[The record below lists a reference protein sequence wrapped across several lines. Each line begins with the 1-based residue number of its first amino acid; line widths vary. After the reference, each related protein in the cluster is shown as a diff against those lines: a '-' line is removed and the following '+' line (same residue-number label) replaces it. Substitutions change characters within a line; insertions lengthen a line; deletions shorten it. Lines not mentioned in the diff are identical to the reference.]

1 MTDKKYLD
9 MYVGMMPFWAEVC
22 GPGCEI
28 VVHDIT
34 HPEHSIVAIH
44 NCSTGRQ
51 LGDPLT
57 DLFRDIIEEGRYHN
71 RDYLVG
77 YRGCTKDKEFLSF
90 TYFIKNEGRLIG
102 LLCVNKDLSLVNGFA
117 QKLQLMLEKFSLGSP
132 QTQDT
137 QENLDTSVTDMLRNL
152 VSNAILQTGITPGR
166 MSMEEKVTLV
176 HRLNEQGV
184 LSMKGSVAEIAGQL
198 NISEPTVYRYLN
210 RKPGV

>member
-1 MTDKKYLD
+1 MNDKKCLD
-9 MYVGMMPFWAEVC
+9 MYVGMAHFWAAVC

-34 HPEHSIVAIH
+34 HPKHSIVAIH

-57 DLFRDIIEEGRYHN
+57 DLFRDIIEDELYN
-71 RDYLVG
+71 DKDYMVG
-77 YRGCTKDKEFLSF
+77 YLGRTKDKEFLSF

-102 LLCVNKDLSLVNGFA
+102 LLCVNKDISFVNDFM
-117 QKLQLMLEKFSLGSP
+117 QKLQLMMDKFNLGLP
-132 QTQDT
+132 QTQDA
-137 QENLDTSVTDMLRNL
+137 QENLNTSVADMLRNL
-152 VSNAILQTGITPGR
+152 VSNAILQTGINPRR

-210 RKPGV
+210 RTPRA

>member
-1 MTDKKYLD
+1 
-9 MYVGMMPFWAEVC
+9 MYVGMAPFWAEVC

-34 HPEHSIVAIH
+34 HPEHSIVALH

-57 DLFRDIIEEGRYHN
+57 DLFRDIIKDEHYHDKNYMIGYLGR
-71 RDYLVG
+71 
-77 YRGCTKDKEFLSF
+77 TKDKEFLSF

-102 LLCVNKDLSLVNGFA
+102 LLCVNKDRSLVNGCM
-117 QKLQLMLEKFSLGSP
+117 QQLQTMLEKFSLGSP
-132 QTQDT
+132 QTRDT
-137 QENLDTSVTDMLRNL
+137 QENLDTSVADMLCNL
-152 VSNAILQTGITPGR
+152 VSHAILQTGINPGR

-184 LSMKGSVAEIAGQL
+184 LSMKGSVSEIAGQL
-198 NISEPTVYRYLN
+198 NISEPTVYRYLS
-210 RKPGV
+210 RKPCA